1 MDVDGSGSGLH
12 PDFFMTA
19 GSNGPGPRLMAT
31 DREPLSLEDRLLS
44 GHDDAHSD
52 ISKAKALEILS
63 RTENGRRKAEEL
75 FGPDVWSAEGLRRG
89 SGGMGRGMTHVPDEE
104 DNKDVDRIM
113 LDFTNADD
121 DDGDGAKRGAISAES
136 FEAERDDM
144 AMMDSD

>member
-1 MDVDGSGSGLH
+1 
-12 PDFFMTA
+12 
-19 GSNGPGPRLMAT
+19 MAT
-31 DREPLSLEDRLLS
+31 DREPLSLEERLLS
-44 GHDDAHSD
+44 GHDDVLNPHSD
-52 ISKAKALEILS
+52 ISKAKALEILG
-63 RTENGRRKAEEL
+63 RTENGRRKAEEI

-89 SGGMGRGMTHVPDEE
+89 SGSIGRGVTQAADEE

-121 DDGDGAKRGAISAES
+121 DEGEAAKRAAISAES